1 MNFIYEDSLE
11 GVTRSIRDTA
21 PSDFTF
27 KVESFSL
34 LSKNSITKYI
44 SDTFDADGYKWKLTL
59 FPDGND
65 QKDHVSLYL
74 SIADTNSLPSGWEV
88 NIFFRLFLYDQI
100 HDKYVKVEESG
111 SKVRRFHALNTEW
124 GFSQFMPMSI
134 FKKPSNGYLVN
145 DNCVFGAELFVC
157 KNKPRVQTECLSM
170 ITDATSVTHTWKID
184 GFSPL
189 SADSYLSSIFISGD
203 YKWQIKLYPKG
214 SGTTKDASLALYL
227 TLGGSVSLSSGDK
240 VYTDYKLRI
249 KNQNSVGEHIE
260 KRITHCFS
268 EPGSGYGFPNF
279 LPLNILNDTTKG
291 LLVNDVCFIE
301 AEVLVLG
308 LISKPPPK

>member
-44 SDTFDADGYKWKLTL
+44 SDTFEADGYKWKLTL
-59 FPDGND
+59 FPDGNE

-88 NIFFRLFLYDQI
+88 NVFFRLFLYDQI

-184 GFSPL
+184 GFSKL
-189 SADSYLSSIFISGD
+189 RENVNSSSVFVSGD
-203 YKWQIKLYPKG
+203 YKCYRFSKP
-214 SGTTKDASLALYL
+214 GT
-227 TLGGSVSLSSGDK
+227 
-240 VYTDYKLRI
+240 
-249 KNQNSVGEHIE
+249 
-260 KRITHCFS
+260 
-268 EPGSGYGFPNF
+268 GYGFPNF
-279 LPLNILNDTTKG
+279 LAHNVLNDGTKG
-291 LLVNDVCFIE
+291 LVVNDACIIE
-301 AEVLVLG
+301 AEVLVFG
-308 LISKPPPK
+308 LVSKSPPN